1 MNASRSVSLWIQQL
15 QEGNETAAQRLWERY
30 AQRLLGLARRRL
42 AGGRRAADEEDVVQ
56 NAFLSLCRGA
66 AAGRFAALADRDGLW
81 LLLQVIVRR
90 KAADQQNYDRRQKRG
105 GGRVRGNS
113 VVQETH
119 GLNAAGPPAASGKM
133 NPAQEAEIAEIYR
146 RLLDSLPDETLR
158 RVAVLKIEGFTNEEI
173 AARIGCAR
181 CTVVR
186 KLDLIRSIW
195 SKEIER

>member
-15 QEGNETAAQRLWERY
+15 QEGNEAAARCIWERY
-30 AQRLLGLARRRL
+30 ARRLLGLARRRL
-42 AGGRRAADEEDVVQ
+42 PGARRAADEEDVVQ

-66 AAGRFAALADRDGLW
+66 AAGRFAALADRESLW

-90 KAADQQNYDRRQKRG
+90 KAADQQNHDRRQKRG
-105 GGRVRGNS
+105 SGRIRGDS
-113 VVQETH
+113 AVKETN
-119 GLNAAGPPAASGKM
+119 GLNAAAPTAASGTM
-133 NPAQEAEIAEIYR
+133 NPAQQAEMAEFRR

-158 RVAVLKIEGFTNEEI
+158 RIAGLKIEGFTNQEI
-173 AARIGCAR
+173 AVQVGCAR

-195 SKEIER
+195 SKQIEP